1 MGAKEISLKLL
12 VHRERTQILYAES
25 EQDFVD
31 VLFSFLTMPI
41 GTIIRLTAEQTKI
54 GCMSTLYESM
64 KDLNVKYLQS
74 EECKN
79 MLLHPKNAAEDHCRD
94 LVVNIDDRGPT
105 EYYLCD
111 GSIPFSTDVK
121 HLISTNLSDKLCRCG
136 VKVNWKIQKKKWKKG
151 AGDGDDGVFV
161 KGKMRYMITDDLQV
175 SPVCTRTSL
184 ELLKRFGIND
194 ASVLE
199 ERNVNLG
206 SEEVFHLL
214 KHSLLSKTP
223 LTDVFLPVQ
232 DSEDTIDGVALSLK
246 VLGLDSKD
254 ISQFHTEKETGSD
267 SKKIGVIL
275 FVSKSRNKVLY
286 AQVGEEFPDL
296 LFSFL
301 AFPLGSMVKC
311 LGGCT
316 SMGCLDNLYK
326 SVEEL
331 GNKSCMKS
339 EECKALLL
347 NPKLAPY
354 FGSMDQLI
362 RINELPGQLTIFN
375 CARCLSNGFGITDG
389 DSGTCSHGSIKIQ
402 VEFVNP
408 KFDDVV
414 TELEGAFMDAPTT
427 FMVTD
432 ELIVKPLSTIS
443 GISLFNQ
450 CNIPISDL
458 EERVVSVGDK
468 EVK

>member
-136 VKVNWKIQKKKWKKG
+136 VKV
-151 AGDGDDGVFV
+151 
-161 KGKMRYMITDDLQV
+161 

-232 DSEDTIDGVALSLK
+232 DS
-246 VLGLDSKD
+246 
-254 ISQFHTEKETGSD
+254 
-267 SKKIGVIL
+267 
-275 FVSKSRNKVLY
+275 
-286 AQVGEEFPDL
+286 
-296 LFSFL
+296 
-301 AFPLGSMVKC
+301 
-311 LGGCT
+311 
-316 SMGCLDNLYK
+316 
-326 SVEEL
+326 
-331 GNKSCMKS
+331 
-339 EECKALLL
+339 
-347 NPKLAPY
+347 
-354 FGSMDQLI
+354 
-362 RINELPGQLTIFN
+362 
-375 CARCLSNGFGITDG
+375 
-389 DSGTCSHGSIKIQ
+389 
-402 VEFVNP
+402 
-408 KFDDVV
+408 
-414 TELEGAFMDAPTT
+414 
-427 FMVTD
+427 
-432 ELIVKPLSTIS
+432 
-443 GISLFNQ
+443 ISLFNQ

-468 EVK
+468 EALSLLKASLTSQTVLSDVFLKKPKRSSLYS

>member
-1 MGAKEISLKLL
+1 M
-12 VHRERTQILYAES
+12 
-25 EQDFVD
+25 
-31 VLFSFLTMPI
+31 
-41 GTIIRLTAEQTKI
+41 
-54 GCMSTLYESM
+54 
-64 KDLNVKYLQS
+64 
-74 EECKN
+74 
-79 MLLHPKNAAEDHCRD
+79 
-94 LVVNIDDRGPT
+94 
-105 EYYLCD
+105 
-111 GSIPFSTDVK
+111 
-121 HLISTNLSDKLCRCG
+121 
-136 VKVNWKIQKKKWKKG
+136 
-151 AGDGDDGVFV
+151 
-161 KGKMRYMITDDLQV
+161 
-175 SPVCTRTSL
+175 
-184 ELLKRFGIND
+184 
-194 ASVLE
+194 
-199 ERNVNLG
+199 
-206 SEEVFHLL
+206 
-214 KHSLLSKTP
+214 
-223 LTDVFLPVQ
+223 Q